1 MFQLD
6 CIFIKKLNL
15 INNLNIEELKK
26 FILISLYSL
35 KSYDLT
41 LLLLNKLSNLTQVN
55 YLNKFQDFLKDKIMI
70 KKY

>member
-1 MFQLD
+1 LFQLD
-6 CIFIKKLNL
+6 CIFIKRLNL

>member
-1 MFQLD
+1 LFQLD